1 MPLKLFPPHP
11 GRSPHWRIRG
21 TYLGVRIDES
31 ARTGRKP
38 VAAALLR
45 KREAE
50 IERGAIAGP
59 KAPTFAGAAAAYMI
73 AGGER
78 RFLTPLIRH
87 FAMTKLPAIDQAMVD
102 AAAAQLYPDA
112 SLATRN
118 RQVYSPVSAIL
129 KRAGISLTL
138 KRPKG
143 SQGRALT
150 HWLKPEEA
158 FRLFAAA
165 DRIDRE
171 FGLLLRFLCYTG
183 VRLSEALRLECRAV
197 ELEQRLAY
205 IARTKNEEPRGVA
218 LPPNLV
224 EALRRHPRKLDRE
237 GRLFKFTKSGDLYL
251 MLSRAAARAEVTLP
265 ERVAFHVF
273 CHTWATWMRRAGADL
288 RGLVGTDRWKDQK
301 SVARYAHVVVSEESR
316 RADLLPV
323 EAGAITVRARKK

>member
-1 MPLKLFPPHP
+1 MPLKLVPPKP
-11 GRSPHWRIRG
+11 GRTPNWRIRG
-21 TYLGVRIDES
+21 TYLGVGINES
-31 ARTGRKP
+31 ARTGREHI
-38 VAAALLR
+38 ARALLR
-45 KREAE
+45 KRERE
-50 IERGAIAGP
+50 IERGAVAGP
-59 KAPTFAGAAAAYMI
+59 RAPTFAGAASAYMI

-78 RFLTPLIRH
+78 RFLTPLIKH
-87 FAMTKLPAIDQAMVD
+87 FAMKKLVAIDQNAVD
-102 AAAAQLYPDA
+102 GAASEIYPDA
-112 SLATRN
+112 SPATRN
-118 RQVYSPVSAIL
+118 RQVYSPISAIL
-129 KRAGISLTL
+129 KRAGITLAL

-150 HWLKPEEA
+150 HWLKPAEA

-165 DRIDRE
+165 DRVDRE

-197 ELEQRLAY
+197 ELEQGLAY
-205 IARTKNEEPRGVA
+205 IPRTKNEQPRGVA
-218 LPPNLV
+218 LPPALV
-224 EALRRHPRKLDRE
+224 DALKRHPRKLDRE
-237 GRLFKFTKSGDLYL
+237 GKLFKFTKSGDLYL
-251 MLSRAAARAEVTLP
+251 MLSRTAARAEVTLP

-323 EAGAITVRARKK
+323 EKRRRG